1 MKLNLSLSSLFVVMA
16 FTSVYPFAVK
26 AQDASNATPA
36 ISVSPD
42 VSTSV
47 AAPTSMSAA
56 PTGITGA
63 VVDEVPPE
71 IKILKSI
78 EMEIKKKKGGE
89 IFERSS
95 VPSLVFTPSQY
106 ALLREA
112 RIGFNTR
119 APTLQEL
126 AKAGDP
132 NDPNYRPPV
141 SIRDVKLT
149 GIAYNTPDDWTIWL
163 NNARVTPD
171 AMPAEAVDLRVY
183 KDFIELKWFDTLTS
197 QIFPVRLRAN
207 QKFNLDT
214 RIFLPAL

>member
-1 MKLNLSLSSLFVVMA
+1 MRFNHALVFLCSVFLFCLLIGGFNQNLARTQEASPSLSDSSVV
-16 FTSVYPFAVK
+16 PELQEEAVDSES
-26 AQDASNATPA
+26 Q
-36 ISVSPD
+36 
-42 VSTSV
+42 STSGV
-47 AAPTSMSAA
+47 SDAP
-56 PTGITGA
+56 
-63 VVDEVPPE
+63 EL
-71 IKILKSI
+71 KILKSI
-78 EMEIKKKKGGE
+78 EMEVKKKKGKD

-126 AKAGDP
+126 GGAGDP

-141 SIRDVKLT
+141 FLRDVRLG

-163 NNARVTPD
+163 NNNRVTPD
-171 AMPAEAVDLRVY
+171 ALPSEAIDLRVY
-183 KDFIELKWFDTLTS
+183 KDFIELKWFDGATN
-197 QIFPVRLRAN
+197 QVFPIRLRMN
-207 QKFNLDT
+207 QRFNLDT